1 MFSVKTVILND
12 LQQLALN
19 YCDKHLVVFAQKL
32 EDKLGRKASAHGMN
46 ANRLRNDFARNF
58 LMLVQA
64 FLQHRNDAGHLPP
77 EARILDGKLGL
88 YNMAIDCEQNCHR
101 ELHAFNQR
109 LSVMCQFRVNS
120 AQNPFSPV
128 AFASALEQ
136 TVAQFGWELHTRLV
150 AFKLFNSE
158 FLLPLDAFY
167 RDANIKLVD
176 YGILSN
182 LRPEDA
188 ASERLRANL
197 HKAQISF
204 LSAQHAPDS
213 EDFALSSQGEQTLEA
228 VNKLFN
234 QLLSDHNDHADI
246 RTVVGR
252 LYPSYVAIA
261 LSDQDFLHSNTHPA
275 QRLLQHLRQAA
286 DVFSEADS
294 LQRPVV
300 KQTLDSLVER
310 LGKRQTPDQQT
321 LEDATFRFNNELRHT
336 QRIQR
341 WQRQQKQRGETALK
355 DIKRFKNNIVSIVDH
370 RIAHHDREVPSSINL
385 FLAHTWANYI
395 TSEFL
400 NGNARHGESIPALEL
415 IEPILQYAA
424 PSSAEGEAD
433 FTQIA
438 PHIRNSLLAS
448 GSAELEVRQFLQRLM
463 QYHKASPTYALA
475 HQKGLA
481 L

>member
-1 MFSVKTVILND
+1 M
-12 LQQLALN
+12 
-19 YCDKHLVVFAQKL
+19 
-32 EDKLGRKASAHGMN
+32 
-46 ANRLRNDFARNF
+46 RNDFARNF
-58 LMLVQA
+58 LSLVQA

-88 YNMAIDCEQNCHR
+88 YNMAIESEQRCHR
-101 ELHAFNQR
+101 ELHALNQR
-109 LSVMCQFRVNS
+109 LSVMCQFRVAS
-120 AQNPFSPV
+120 TQNPFSPV

-158 FLLPLDAFY
+158 FLQPLDGFY
-167 RDANIKLVD
+167 REANSKLVD

-182 LRPEDA
+182 LRQEDT

-197 HKAQISF
+197 QKAQMEF
-204 LSAQHAPDS
+204 LAEHQVQDS
-213 EDFALSSQGEQTLEA
+213 DALPLSSQGEETLES

-234 QLLSDHNDHADI
+234 KLLSDNHGHADI
-246 RTVVGR
+246 RSVVGR

-261 LSDQDFLHSNTHPA
+261 LSDQSFLDSEDHPA
-275 QRLLQHLRQAA
+275 QRLLKHLQQAA
-286 DVFSEADS
+286 EIFGDADS

-300 KQTLDSLVER
+300 KQSLDSLVER
-310 LGKRQTPDQQT
+310 LNNRQTPDRPA
-321 LEDATFRFNNELRHT
+321 LEDAAFRFNNELRHT
-336 QRIQR
+336 QRVQR

-370 RIAHHDREVPSSINL
+370 RIAHHEREVPASITL

-400 NGNARHGESIPALEL
+400 NGNARKGDNIPALEL

-424 PSSAEGEAD
+424 PNAADLEAD

-438 PHIRNSLLAS
+438 PHIRSSLLAS